1 MGKCVVVQSKDL
13 TGCWCALRYLKE
25 CERCGRVKSCVL
37 PEAKLGRLA
46 LAEKSLEYW
55 TERSR
60 IEIGCARAKVE
71 RLKREA
77 EGER

>member
-46 LAEKSLEYW
+46 LA
-55 TERSR
+55 
-60 IEIGCARAKVE
+60 
-71 RLKREA
+71 
-77 EGER
+77 